1 MLKKL
6 LFPSIAFY
14 ITLFPLAVYSAP
26 LQTDGSTNTTLDKAR
41 NNVPIVNIAN
51 PNARGLSHNKFIHY
65 NVDNEGLIL
74 NNSNQTNIN
83 TQLGGIIFGNANLT
97 NQASAILNEVT
108 SSNRT
113 VLNGWTEVAGQR
125 ADLIIANPNGLSING
140 AGFINTNNIT
150 LTTGSSSFSNNQ
162 LNGFNVQG
170 GDVLIQGAGLDA
182 SNQDSVNI
190 YSHYLQLN
198 AKINAKN
205 LNIKLGKNS
214 FDANGNITQSTSSGQ
229 TQNLLLDTS
238 SLGGMYANR
247 ITLVGTDQGLGVNL
261 PPEVLASAGDIFIS
275 NDGKISLQ
283 ALSAKADVQ
292 ITSTEDIEVNN
303 NLYSQQTLTIH
314 ADNTIEVKQGII
326 AAKDT
331 INISSNEFNNQAQ
344 IIAGLNADST
354 QNSNG
359 ILNITANSKLSNAG
373 NLQATQ
379 DLNLAT
385 NELGNQTTGNI
396 IAGNNLSIKKY
407 LDSNDNTKTSL
418 ITNAGTLHGN
428 NNNAILAATL
438 NNANGNITASE
449 NLNITANNITTTD
462 GEFSGKNTSI
472 TANNL
477 DSTDTNILAANNID
491 LAISNLLT
499 NKGNI
504 QANQTL
510 TLGAKILANHKLIV
524 ANNAAINAT
533 TVNNHVTGTLHAQ
546 ADLTI
551 ITDDLANNN
560 QISSDNQLTI
570 AVANT
575 LNNQNAKIIALG
587 DMSINANNLNNQNAQ
602 LIGYKAN
609 NMTVSQNINNTD
621 GDISA
626 KNLSLNTQS
635 IDLENSN
642 IYASKDLTLTLGALD
657 NTSSSKI
664 GSGGDLSINAN
675 DYIANSA
682 ELTANGNLTLNTQ
695 GALTNNNL
703 ISSKG
708 VFNIQA
714 NSLTNNNTISAGTGH
729 SHININNDIINHS
742 RISSQQHLSATAQN
756 ITNNGFFNA
765 GQDLSLTTTNNLTN
779 NKTLFSGNDMS
790 LYVTNE
796 LNNTQDANIFAFN
809 NLTIAKDA
817 SNNKTNKVINDKAA
831 IQTYQGDISIY
842 AKLLENKTDAP
853 DVTGSYDADTQVITG
868 GVVLSNIVSGNTTT
882 TIEAVIL
889 NNSSSPAQINSG
901 KDITLFVDNINNQYS
916 AITAANNIHLSS
928 EVVDNQ
934 AIQIVKLTTTNTRKY
949 HDYRHRHKWYKSK
962 HSHHDYV
969 GTDTQKSVEVVDV
982 IASTIQAGGSITG
995 NINNLNNGN
1004 INQGVA
1010 VSTNPNQTQN
1020 TTTNANNSAINQQNI
1035 DVNTQVVNAQTQT
1048 QATTQ
1053 IQNPTTQ
1060 NLTLDLPQG
1069 DYGLF
1074 VQTQDP
1080 QAKYLIESNPEF
1092 TLYNNFISSDYLL
1105 KHVNFNPDA
1114 KLKLIGDGFYQQ
1126 KLIREQLLAQT
1137 GRRFLQP
1144 DITTDNAQYQT
1155 LMDNAINQQADLEL
1169 IPGVSL
1175 SLAQIQ
1181 NLTKDMVWME
1191 AQTITLNNGTTQ
1203 TVLTPVVYIANA
1215 SNYQIKNGMI
1225 IAGKD
1230 VNLELTNLQNAGL
1243 LEAGQSISL
1252 QALNDITNQGGTLQ
1266 AGQSLSLLANNNI
1279 NNISGNIQAQDISLN
1294 AVNGNINIKRFE
1306 QDVDYSTMGGI
1317 DTKKIIGNQS
1327 NIQASNNLSLAANN
1341 AVNIQGS
1348 NIQASE
1354 ALNIQANTLG
1364 INTTQQNTNFFGG
1377 DRKNYVKER
1386 STSHLNSKLNA
1397 NDININTISLTNV
1410 TGSNLSAANQLNIQA
1425 SGIDIK
1431 AVNNATYRETKSS
1444 SKGFMS
1450 KSVKI
1455 NKKATSTNLAAN
1467 LSAGNINLTTSKDN
1481 LNLQGSNLSA
1491 EGQLNLNAAK
1501 DLNIQAGYDG
1511 SLDESFSKKS
1521 RFSLGAL
1528 ITGGTL
1534 YSASEDL
1541 EGKLTKTAVNANL
1554 SGNNI
1559 QLNANNNINAVGVD
1573 ITAQDSITG
1582 SGHNITIQNAVN
1594 EQTTYSKHNKIEVTL
1609 ADVIGNAIK
1618 NPLLMK
1624 KEDDGKVSFTLAT
1637 ATIDKEAKQETKTT
1651 AQVSNLSAG
1660 VGGIKL
1666 KASAVDKAD
1675 ITQGKVNGEARE
1687 DALGY
1692 NINIQGS
1699 NLIANNGDIN
1709 LTADNNVTIK
1719 EAIETTSTKSKEM
1732 HGKAELSFV
1741 VKNEYVQ
1748 IKPALEAVKDAKKN
1762 ISKAKDAYNDYQ
1774 TNLSQQ
1780 QTQLQALE
1788 DQLKANTG
1796 FIEQIDLDE
1805 MNELVNDLK
1814 DDKKYYQA
1822 NIALAKASLV
1832 AKTTALVAQVA
1843 TAVASSGTYG
1853 FNAGFELDIDALETQ
1868 MQAHQTKAVAFNL
1881 SANNINISSGN
1892 NTNTDIAN
1900 LSSTTIQGSNLIA
1913 NKDNGQINLDS
1924 NNLNIL
1930 SSTNTNNEDTN
1941 SEHKNLNVFIG
1952 VYGAGSSGSISQ
1964 DSSTSKSE
1972 QTSHNNTTLNAANI
1986 NITTLNDTLI
1996 KGATINASNQLN
2008 LTTNNLEVSS
2018 VSDKTKSKTRSQGA
2032 SIGIGSGGVNAL
2044 GFNQAKAN
2052 TNNKQVVL
2060 TSLTGNSVNIKVKD
2074 HTQLTGSTIAAV
2086 NKVTDA
2092 QGNTITTDNGQLNLT
2107 TNSLSANSLNTTTNN
2122 KYTSIGLNIAL
2133 GNSKDKNG
2141 NTNTSIDKVSI
2152 DYSNDKTNSKTK
2164 VLATLGQG
2172 NIQLTGDEQDSSTK
2186 LLNRDITNNSVDI
2199 YNIKSH
2205 KGLQGELD
2213 TRLLTKQ
2220 GRAKI
2225 AQDIKK
2231 SGMMLDAITQ
2241 MTDTKRAT
2249 NFFKEV
2255 DKLNKTYDALKQK
2268 IAGEPRLAKALTDP
2282 NLSATD
2288 KQNMLNALTNVV
2300 LIELGYKDK
2309 QNVRL
2314 IDTNTTGANNT
2325 QVAGHYGEDGN
2336 IYINDRHNEDTGKL
2350 INTTGHELSH
2360 EMDNQE
2366 GTNTDAN
2373 DTDNE
2378 TYADN
2383 YGESFEDYTGFIS
2396 SYFGEGELADAN
2408 NRGGIATNA
2417 DGSVER
2423 NTDGTIHTGNQ
2434 DSETIANNNQ
2444 SFDGIDRG
2452 EGEDFV
2458 VTGAILTGVVIYTAI
2473 VGDGNPIDGLES
2485 IGEGSDPLSQG
2496 IANAA
2501 QTAVELSY
2509 EQFPEATEN
2518 TLDFIAEVG
2527 NGLSATVE
2535 YIDDKTGNVVSTQW
2549 NELDT
2554 DTQNQIKGTGKIISI
2569 VVPGA
2574 SVKAIGKLKDLKK
2587 TQQSVYKKLDTY
2599 LLDKTHKSNKGK
2611 ADFFEKAL
2619 GFNKSNI
2626 DKLAKQVKFNL
2637 KNATQKATTQY
2648 GTKYEQIIK
2657 IKGANG
2663 KSVDAKFIWIKNK
2676 DGIVRLVTGYSTKWL
2691 INTM

>member
-65 NVDNEGLIL
+65 NVGNEGLIL

-162 LNGFNVQG
+162 LSGFTVNG
-170 GDVLIQGAGLDA
+170 GDVLIQGVGLDA

-214 FDANGNITQSTSSGQ
+214 FDANGNITQSTNSEQ

-238 SLGGMYANR
+238 NLGGMYANR

-1230 VNLELTNLQNAGL
+1230 VNLELTNLKNAGL

-1651 AQVSNLSAG
+1651 AQVSNLTSGA
-1660 VGGIKL
+1660 GGIKL

-1868 MQAHQTKAVAFNL
+1868 MQAHQTKAVASNL

-1892 NTNTDIAN
+1892 NTNTDIAK
-1900 LSSTTIQGSNLIA
+1900 LSSTTIQGSNLNA
-1913 NKDNGQINLDS
+1913 NNTNTPSNPTNNNTGQINLDS

-1930 SSTNTNNEDTN
+1930 SSQNTNNSVEDT
-1941 SEHKNLNVFIG
+1941 EHKNLNLSYT
-1952 VYGAGSSGSISQ
+1952 VYGQGAGNLAGNYSQ
-1964 DSSTSKSE
+1964 DNSTNNSQ
-1972 QTSHNNTTLNAANI
+1972 QTTHNNTTLNAANI

-2032 SIGIGSGGVNAL
+2032 SIGVGGSGVSSL

-2052 TNNKQVVL
+2052 TNTKQVVL
-2060 TSLTGNSVNIKVKD
+2060 TSLTGNSVNIRVKD

-2092 QGNTITTDNGQLNLT
+2092 QGNTITTDNAQLNLT

-2122 KYTSIGLNIAL
+2122 KSTSIGLNIAL

-2141 NTNTSIDKVSI
+2141 NNQTSIDKVGL
-2152 DYSNDKTNSKTK
+2152 DYANSKTNSKTK

-2172 NIQLTGDEQDSSTK
+2172 NIQIADINQDDANSSTT

-2205 KGLQGELD
+2205 KGLKGELD
-2213 TRLLTKQ
+2213 TRLLTKS
-2220 GRAKI
+2220 GRVKI
-2225 AQDIKK
+2225 AEDIKK
-2231 SGMMLDAITQ
+2231 SGMIASAIKQ
-2241 MTDTKRAT
+2241 IIKTDRTGVT
-2249 NFFKEV
+2249 DFFSEV
-2255 DKLNKTYDALKQK
+2255 DKLHKTDEAVKNK
-2268 IAGEPRLAKALTDP
+2268 IANDPELAKTLTDP
-2282 NLSATD
+2282 NLTP
-2288 KQNMLNALTNVV
+2288 KQKQSLTTQLVNGVM
-2300 LIELGYKDK
+2300 IELGYQEVAEVKVVFDANDKTRQGHYSKDGDIYLNDASIDNTKDLVTTAGHEASHVIDK
-2309 QNVRL
+2309 QNPN
-2314 IDTNTTGANNT
+2314 ININPTTKADNEIYAENFGDYVEFASEN
-2325 QVAGHYGEDGN
+2325 YGDGN
-2336 IYINDRHNEDTGKL
+2336 L
-2350 INTTGHELSH
+2350 
-2360 EMDNQE
+2360 
-2366 GTNTDAN
+2366 A
-2373 DTDNE
+2373 
-2378 TYADN
+2378 
-2383 YGESFEDYTGFIS
+2383 S
-2396 SYFGEGELADAN
+2396 SN
-2408 NRGGIATNA
+2408 N
-2417 DGSVER
+2417 
-2423 NTDGTIHTGNQ
+2423 HTGNNSSQ
-2434 DSETIANNNQ
+2434 TLKNNNRDYAQVDKSKGQDFLHINEEYDYANEMTNCGKTGYKCKNDTRKEYQAIYDKNKQDKIAEINKELNKPAFLRNRSNQEIKSAIDLVENRPFEEEITKIPEQ
-2444 SFDGIDRG
+2444 SLNGVEVVSREKYVSRVEVETKKDAVATARAAANFVPVVRVINTGVAVVEGATKDYEDGGIDNS
-2452 EGEDFV
+2452 
-2458 VTGAILTGVVIYTAI
+2458 INNVIELI
-2473 VGDGNPIDGLES
+2473 VP
-2485 IGEGSDPLSQG
+2485 
-2496 IANAA
+2496 
-2501 QTAVELSY
+2501 
-2509 EQFPEATEN
+2509 
-2518 TLDFIAEVG
+2518 
-2527 NGLSATVE
+2527 
-2535 YIDDKTGNVVSTQW
+2535 
-2549 NELDT
+2549 
-2554 DTQNQIKGTGKIISI
+2554 KIIS
-2569 VVPGA
+2569 
-2574 SVKAIGKLKDLKK
+2574 KKIGISEKIPIGITTGISLGNDL
-2587 TQQSVYKKLDTY
+2587 S
-2599 LLDKTHKSNKGK
+2599 
-2611 ADFFEKAL
+2611 E
-2619 GFNKSNI
+2619 
-2626 DKLAKQVKFNL
+2626 
-2637 KNATQKATTQY
+2637 
-2648 GTKYEQIIK
+2648 
-2657 IKGANG
+2657 
-2663 KSVDAKFIWIKNK
+2663 
-2676 DGIVRLVTGYSTKWL
+2676 
-2691 INTM
+2691 

>member
-1230 VNLELTNLQNAGL
+1230 VNFSLDNLQNAGL

-1651 AQVSNLSAG
+1651 AQVSNLTSGA
-1660 VGGIKL
+1660 GGIKL

-1868 MQAHQTKAVAFNL
+1868 MQAHQTKAVASNL

-1892 NTNTDIAN
+1892 NTNTDIAK
-1900 LSSTTIQGSNLIA
+1900 LSSTTIQGSNLNA
-1913 NKDNGQINLDS
+1913 NNTNTPSNPTNNNTGQINLDS

-1930 SSTNTNNEDTN
+1930 SSQNTNNSVEDT
-1941 SEHKNLNVFIG
+1941 EHKNLNLSYT
-1952 VYGAGSSGSISQ
+1952 VYGQGAGNLAGNYSQ
-1964 DSSTSKSE
+1964 DNSTNNSQ
-1972 QTSHNNTTLNAANI
+1972 QTTHNNTTLNAANI

-2032 SIGIGSGGVNAL
+2032 SIGVGGSGVSSL

-2052 TNNKQVVL
+2052 TNTKQVVL
-2060 TSLTGNSVNIKVKD
+2060 TSLTGNSVNIRVKD

-2092 QGNTITTDNGQLNLT
+2092 QGNTITTDNAQLNLT

-2122 KYTSIGLNIAL
+2122 KSTSIGLNIAL
-2133 GNSKDKNG
+2133 GNSKDKQWQQNQA
-2141 NTNTSIDKVSI
+2141 
-2152 DYSNDKTNSKTK
+2152 
-2164 VLATLGQG
+2164 L
-2172 NIQLTGDEQDSSTK
+2172 QLTK
-2186 LLNRDITNNSVDI
+2186 
-2199 YNIKSH
+2199 
-2205 KGLQGELD
+2205 
-2213 TRLLTKQ
+2213 
-2220 GRAKI
+2220 
-2225 AQDIKK
+2225 
-2231 SGMMLDAITQ
+2231 
-2241 MTDTKRAT
+2241 
-2249 NFFKEV
+2249 
-2255 DKLNKTYDALKQK
+2255 
-2268 IAGEPRLAKALTDP
+2268 
-2282 NLSATD
+2282 
-2288 KQNMLNALTNVV
+2288 
-2300 LIELGYKDK
+2300 
-2309 QNVRL
+2309 
-2314 IDTNTTGANNT
+2314 
-2325 QVAGHYGEDGN
+2325 
-2336 IYINDRHNEDTGKL
+2336 
-2350 INTTGHELSH
+2350 
-2360 EMDNQE
+2360 
-2366 GTNTDAN
+2366 
-2373 DTDNE
+2373 
-2378 TYADN
+2378 
-2383 YGESFEDYTGFIS
+2383 
-2396 SYFGEGELADAN
+2396 
-2408 NRGGIATNA
+2408 
-2417 DGSVER
+2417 
-2423 NTDGTIHTGNQ
+2423 
-2434 DSETIANNNQ
+2434 
-2444 SFDGIDRG
+2444 
-2452 EGEDFV
+2452 
-2458 VTGAILTGVVIYTAI
+2458 
-2473 VGDGNPIDGLES
+2473 
-2485 IGEGSDPLSQG
+2485 
-2496 IANAA
+2496 
-2501 QTAVELSY
+2501 
-2509 EQFPEATEN
+2509 
-2518 TLDFIAEVG
+2518 
-2527 NGLSATVE
+2527 
-2535 YIDDKTGNVVSTQW
+2535 
-2549 NELDT
+2549 
-2554 DTQNQIKGTGKIISI
+2554 
-2569 VVPGA
+2569 
-2574 SVKAIGKLKDLKK
+2574 
-2587 TQQSVYKKLDTY
+2587 
-2599 LLDKTHKSNKGK
+2599 
-2611 ADFFEKAL
+2611 
-2619 GFNKSNI
+2619 
-2626 DKLAKQVKFNL
+2626 
-2637 KNATQKATTQY
+2637 
-2648 GTKYEQIIK
+2648 
-2657 IKGANG
+2657 
-2663 KSVDAKFIWIKNK
+2663 
-2676 DGIVRLVTGYSTKWL
+2676 
-2691 INTM
+2691 

>member
-1348 NIQASE
+1348 NIQAGE

-1491 EGQLNLNAAK
+1491 EGQLNLNAAN

-1719 EAIETTSTKSKEM
+1719 EALETTSTKSKEM

-1762 ISKAKDAYNDYQ
+1762 ISKAKDAYSDYQ

-1868 MQAHQTKAVAFNL
+1868 MQAHQTKAVASNL

-1892 NTNTDIAN
+1892 NTNTDIAK
-1900 LSSTTIQGSNLIA
+1900 LSSTTIQGSNLNA
-1913 NKDNGQINLDS
+1913 NNTNTPSNPTNNNTGQINLDS

-1930 SSTNTNNEDTN
+1930 SSQNTNNSVEDT
-1941 SEHKNLNVFIG
+1941 EHKNLNLSYT
-1952 VYGAGSSGSISQ
+1952 VYGQGAGNLAGNYSQ
-1964 DSSTSKSE
+1964 DNSTNNSQ
-1972 QTSHNNTTLNAANI
+1972 QTTHNNTTLNAANI

-2032 SIGIGSGGVNAL
+2032 SIGVGGSGVSSL

-2052 TNNKQVVL
+2052 TNTKQVVL
-2060 TSLTGNSVNIKVKD
+2060 TSLTGNSVNIRVKD

-2092 QGNTITTDNGQLNLT
+2092 QGNTITTDNAQLNLT

-2122 KYTSIGLNIAL
+2122 KSTSVGLNIAL

-2141 NTNTSIDKVSI
+2141 NNQTSIDKVGL
-2152 DYSNDKTNSKTK
+2152 DYANSKTNSKTK

-2172 NIQLTGDEQDSSTK
+2172 NIQIADINQDDANSSTT

-2205 KGLQGELD
+2205 KGLKGELD
-2213 TRLLTKQ
+2213 TRLLTKS
-2220 GRAKI
+2220 GRVKI
-2225 AQDIKK
+2225 AEDIKK
-2231 SGMMLDAITQ
+2231 SGMIASAIKQ
-2241 MTDTKRAT
+2241 IIKTDRTGVT
-2249 NFFKEV
+2249 DFFSEV
-2255 DKLNKTYDALKQK
+2255 DKLHKTDEAVKNK
-2268 IAGEPRLAKALTDP
+2268 IANDPELAKTLTDP
-2282 NLSATD
+2282 NLTP
-2288 KQNMLNALTNVV
+2288 KQKQSLTTQLVNGVM
-2300 LIELGYKDK
+2300 IELGYQEVAEVKVVFDANDKTRQGHYSKDGDIYLNDASIDNTKDLVTTAGHEASHVIDK
-2309 QNVRL
+2309 QNPN
-2314 IDTNTTGANNT
+2314 ININPTTKADNEIYAENYAENFGDYVEFASEN
-2325 QVAGHYGEDGN
+2325 YGDGN
-2336 IYINDRHNEDTGKL
+2336 L
-2350 INTTGHELSH
+2350 
-2360 EMDNQE
+2360 
-2366 GTNTDAN
+2366 A
-2373 DTDNE
+2373 
-2378 TYADN
+2378 
-2383 YGESFEDYTGFIS
+2383 S
-2396 SYFGEGELADAN
+2396 SN
-2408 NRGGIATNA
+2408 N
-2417 DGSVER
+2417 
-2423 NTDGTIHTGNQ
+2423 HTGNNRSQ
-2434 DSETIANNNQ
+2434 TLKNNNRDYAQ
-2444 SFDGIDRG
+2444 VDKSKGQ
-2452 EGEDFV
+2452 DFLHINEEYDYANEMTNCGK
-2458 VTGAILTGVVIYTAI
+2458 TGYKCKNDTRKEYQAIY
-2473 VGDGNPIDGLES
+2473 DKNKQDK
-2485 IGEGSDPLSQG
+2485 
-2496 IANAA
+2496 
-2501 QTAVELSY
+2501 
-2509 EQFPEATEN
+2509 
-2518 TLDFIAEVG
+2518 IAEINKELNKPAFLRNRSNQEIKSAIDLVENRPFKEEITKIPEQSL
-2527 NGLSATVE
+2527 NGVE
-2535 YIDDKTGNVVSTQW
+2535 VVSREKYVSRVEVETKKDCCCFGVW
-2549 NELDT
+2549 
-2554 DTQNQIKGTGKIISI
+2554 GYVCSI
-2569 VVPGA
+2569 CWPCL
-2574 SVKAIGKLKDLKK
+2574 SRC
-2587 TQQSVYKKLDTY
+2587 
-2599 LLDKTHKSNKGK
+2599 
-2611 ADFFEKAL
+2611 
-2619 GFNKSNI
+2619 
-2626 DKLAKQVKFNL
+2626 KFNC
-2637 KNATQKATTQY
+2637 
-2648 GTKYEQIIK
+2648 
-2657 IKGANG
+2657 
-2663 KSVDAKFIWIKNK
+2663 
-2676 DGIVRLVTGYSTKWL
+2676 
-2691 INTM
+2691 

>member
-1 MLKKL
+1 MPTALLKICL
-6 LFPSIAFY
+6 SFY
-14 ITLFPLAVYSAP
+14 LAISSSAN
-26 LQTDGSTNTTLDKAR
+26 QAST
-41 NNVPIVNIAN
+41 
-51 PNARGLSHNKFIHY
+51 
-65 NVDNEGLIL
+65 
-74 NNSNQTNIN
+74 IN
-83 TQLGGIIFGNANLT
+83 TQIH
-97 NQASAILNEVT
+97 
-108 SSNRT
+108 
-113 VLNGWTEVAGQR
+113 NG
-125 ADLIIANPNGLSING
+125 
-140 AGFINTNNIT
+140 
-150 LTTGSSSFSNNQ
+150 
-162 LNGFNVQG
+162 
-170 GDVLIQGAGLDA
+170 
-182 SNQDSVNI
+182 
-190 YSHYLQLN
+190 
-198 AKINAKN
+198 
-205 LNIKLGKNS
+205 
-214 FDANGNITQSTSSGQ
+214 
-229 TQNLLLDTS
+229 
-238 SLGGMYANR
+238 
-247 ITLVGTDQGLGVNL
+247 
-261 PPEVLASAGDIFIS
+261 
-275 NDGKISLQ
+275 
-283 ALSAKADVQ
+283 
-292 ITSTEDIEVNN
+292 
-303 NLYSQQTLTIH
+303 
-314 ADNTIEVKQGII
+314 
-326 AAKDT
+326 
-331 INISSNEFNNQAQ
+331 Q
-344 IIAGLNADST
+344 IIAG
-354 QNSNG
+354 
-359 ILNITANSKLSNAG
+359 
-373 NLQATQ
+373 
-379 DLNLAT
+379 
-385 NELGNQTTGNI
+385 
-396 IAGNNLSIKKY
+396 
-407 LDSNDNTKTSL
+407 
-418 ITNAGTLHGN
+418 
-428 NNNAILAATL
+428 
-438 NNANGNITASE
+438 
-449 NLNITANNITTTD
+449 TD
-462 GEFSGKNTSI
+462 I
-472 TANNL
+472 
-477 DSTDTNILAANNID
+477 
-491 LAISNLLT
+491 
-499 NKGNI
+499 
-504 QANQTL
+504 
-510 TLGAKILANHKLIV
+510 
-524 ANNAAINAT
+524 
-533 TVNNHVTGTLHAQ
+533 
-546 ADLTI
+546 
-551 ITDDLANNN
+551 
-560 QISSDNQLTI
+560 
-570 AVANT
+570 
-575 LNNQNAKIIALG
+575 
-587 DMSINANNLNNQNAQ
+587 
-602 LIGYKAN
+602 
-609 NMTVSQNINNTD
+609 
-621 GDISA
+621 
-626 KNLSLNTQS
+626 NLSL
-635 IDLENSN
+635 D
-642 IYASKDLTLTLGALD
+642 
-657 NTSSSKI
+657 
-664 GSGGDLSINAN
+664 
-675 DYIANSA
+675 
-682 ELTANGNLTLNTQ
+682 
-695 GALTNNNL
+695 
-703 ISSKG
+703 
-708 VFNIQA
+708 
-714 NSLTNNNTISAGTGH
+714 
-729 SHININNDIINHS
+729 
-742 RISSQQHLSATAQN
+742 
-756 ITNNGFFNA
+756 
-765 GQDLSLTTTNNLTN
+765 
-779 NKTLFSGNDMS
+779 
-790 LYVTNE
+790 
-796 LNNTQDANIFAFN
+796 
-809 NLTIAKDA
+809 
-817 SNNKTNKVINDKAA
+817 
-831 IQTYQGDISIY
+831 
-842 AKLLENKTDAP
+842 
-853 DVTGSYDADTQVITG
+853 
-868 GVVLSNIVSGNTTT
+868 
-882 TIEAVIL
+882 
-889 NNSSSPAQINSG
+889 
-901 KDITLFVDNINNQYS
+901 
-916 AITAANNIHLSS
+916 
-928 EVVDNQ
+928 
-934 AIQIVKLTTTNTRKY
+934 
-949 HDYRHRHKWYKSK
+949 
-962 HSHHDYV
+962 
-969 GTDTQKSVEVVDV
+969 
-982 IASTIQAGGSITG
+982 
-995 NINNLNNGN
+995 
-1004 INQGVA
+1004 
-1010 VSTNPNQTQN
+1010 
-1020 TTTNANNSAINQQNI
+1020 
-1035 DVNTQVVNAQTQT
+1035 
-1048 QATTQ
+1048 
-1053 IQNPTTQ
+1053 
-1060 NLTLDLPQG
+1060 
-1069 DYGLF
+1069 
-1074 VQTQDP
+1074 
-1080 QAKYLIESNPEF
+1080 
-1092 TLYNNFISSDYLL
+1092 
-1105 KHVNFNPDA
+1105 
-1114 KLKLIGDGFYQQ
+1114 
-1126 KLIREQLLAQT
+1126 
-1137 GRRFLQP
+1137 
-1144 DITTDNAQYQT
+1144 
-1155 LMDNAINQQADLEL
+1155 
-1169 IPGVSL
+1169 
-1175 SLAQIQ
+1175 
-1181 NLTKDMVWME
+1181 
-1191 AQTITLNNGTTQ
+1191 
-1203 TVLTPVVYIANA
+1203 
-1215 SNYQIKNGMI
+1215 
-1225 IAGKD
+1225 
-1230 VNLELTNLQNAGL
+1230 NLQNAGL

-1348 NIQASE
+1348 NIQAGE

-1491 EGQLNLNAAK
+1491 EGQLNLNAAN

-1868 MQAHQTKAVAFNL
+1868 MQAHQTKAVASNL
-1881 SANNINISSGN
+1881 SANNINITSGN
-1892 NTNTDIAN
+1892 NIDNTQSA
-1900 LSSTTIQGSNLIA
+1900 TTIQGSNLNA
-1913 NKDNGQINLDS
+1913 NNTNTPSNPTNNNTGQINLDS

-1930 SSTNTNNEDTN
+1930 SSQNTNNSVEDT
-1941 SEHKNLNVFIG
+1941 EHKNLNLSYT
-1952 VYGAGSSGSISQ
+1952 VYGQGAGNLAGNYSQ
-1964 DSSTSKSE
+1964 DNSTNNSQ
-1972 QTSHNNTTLNAANI
+1972 QTTHNNTTLNAANI

-2032 SIGIGSGGVNAL
+2032 SIGVGGSGVSSL

-2052 TNNKQVVL
+2052 TNTKQVVL
-2060 TSLTGNSVNIKVKD
+2060 TSLTGNSVNIRVKD

-2092 QGNTITTDNGQLNLT
+2092 QGNTITTDNAQLNLT

-2122 KYTSIGLNIAL
+2122 KSTSVGITLGL
-2133 GNSKDKNG
+2133 GNTTGKDKQG
-2141 NTNTSIDKVSI
+2141 NKTSSTSLDKINI
-2152 DYSNDKTNSKTK
+2152 DYTK
-2164 VLATLGQG
+2164 DTINAKEKILATIGSG
-2172 NIQLTGDEQDSSTK
+2172 DIQIANEDDSNTT

-2241 MTDTKRAT
+2241 MADTKRAT

-2268 IAGEPRLAKALTDP
+2268 IAGEPRIAKALTNPD
-2282 NLSATD
+2282 LSAKD

-2360 EMDNQE
+2360 EMDNQ
-2366 GTNTDAN
+2366 GGINTDAN
-2373 DTDNE
+2373 ETDNE
-2378 TYADN
+2378 AYADN
-2383 YGESFEDYTGFIS
+2383 YGESFTDYTGFIS

-2452 EGEDFV
+2452 EGEDRLVFAGRDLNLPV
-2458 VTGAILTGVVIYTAI
+2458 DILDAKHGFNVIS
-2473 VGDGNPIDGLES
+2473 GNNTEYFTQEQREEFGEPINL
-2485 IGEGSDPLSQG
+2485 
-2496 IANAA
+2496 
-2501 QTAVELSY
+2501 
-2509 EQFPEATEN
+2509 
-2518 TLDFIAEVG
+2518 G
-2527 NGLSATVE
+2527 NGQVGYLLEDLEINGRLVSTVNGRMQNNNGNWVDAPGGLTSINE
-2535 YIDDKTGNVVSTQW
+2535 YIDQQTNPDLDDMATIRQHADNPDVEAQVLDGFATLPIEDSENYPDNSVNCGFSGNECSSENLPNS
-2549 NELDT
+2549 NEAARETYETSGHNPITFDELENDEE
-2554 DTQNQIKGTGKIISI
+2554 GAYF
-2569 VVPGA
+2569 PGM
-2574 SVKAIGKLKDLKK
+2574 LPNERLPN
-2587 TQQSVYKKLDTY
+2587 TQQTEQV
-2599 LLDKTHKSNKGK
+2599 NK
-2611 ADFFEKAL
+2611 
-2619 GFNKSNI
+2619 NN
-2626 DKLAKQVKFNL
+2626 N
-2637 KNATQKATTQY
+2637 
-2648 GTKYEQIIK
+2648 
-2657 IKGANG
+2657 
-2663 KSVDAKFIWIKNK
+2663 
-2676 DGIVRLVTGYSTKWL
+2676 
-2691 INTM
+2691 

>member
-1 MLKKL
+1 MPTALLKICL
-6 LFPSIAFY
+6 SFY
-14 ITLFPLAVYSAP
+14 LAISSSAN
-26 LQTDGSTNTTLDKAR
+26 QAST
-41 NNVPIVNIAN
+41 
-51 PNARGLSHNKFIHY
+51 
-65 NVDNEGLIL
+65 
-74 NNSNQTNIN
+74 IN
-83 TQLGGIIFGNANLT
+83 TQIH
-97 NQASAILNEVT
+97 
-108 SSNRT
+108 
-113 VLNGWTEVAGQR
+113 NG
-125 ADLIIANPNGLSING
+125 
-140 AGFINTNNIT
+140 
-150 LTTGSSSFSNNQ
+150 
-162 LNGFNVQG
+162 
-170 GDVLIQGAGLDA
+170 
-182 SNQDSVNI
+182 
-190 YSHYLQLN
+190 
-198 AKINAKN
+198 
-205 LNIKLGKNS
+205 
-214 FDANGNITQSTSSGQ
+214 
-229 TQNLLLDTS
+229 
-238 SLGGMYANR
+238 
-247 ITLVGTDQGLGVNL
+247 
-261 PPEVLASAGDIFIS
+261 
-275 NDGKISLQ
+275 
-283 ALSAKADVQ
+283 
-292 ITSTEDIEVNN
+292 
-303 NLYSQQTLTIH
+303 
-314 ADNTIEVKQGII
+314 
-326 AAKDT
+326 
-331 INISSNEFNNQAQ
+331 Q
-344 IIAGLNADST
+344 IIAG
-354 QNSNG
+354 
-359 ILNITANSKLSNAG
+359 
-373 NLQATQ
+373 
-379 DLNLAT
+379 
-385 NELGNQTTGNI
+385 
-396 IAGNNLSIKKY
+396 
-407 LDSNDNTKTSL
+407 
-418 ITNAGTLHGN
+418 
-428 NNNAILAATL
+428 
-438 NNANGNITASE
+438 
-449 NLNITANNITTTD
+449 TD
-462 GEFSGKNTSI
+462 I
-472 TANNL
+472 
-477 DSTDTNILAANNID
+477 
-491 LAISNLLT
+491 
-499 NKGNI
+499 
-504 QANQTL
+504 
-510 TLGAKILANHKLIV
+510 
-524 ANNAAINAT
+524 
-533 TVNNHVTGTLHAQ
+533 
-546 ADLTI
+546 
-551 ITDDLANNN
+551 
-560 QISSDNQLTI
+560 
-570 AVANT
+570 
-575 LNNQNAKIIALG
+575 
-587 DMSINANNLNNQNAQ
+587 
-602 LIGYKAN
+602 
-609 NMTVSQNINNTD
+609 
-621 GDISA
+621 
-626 KNLSLNTQS
+626 NLSL
-635 IDLENSN
+635 D
-642 IYASKDLTLTLGALD
+642 
-657 NTSSSKI
+657 
-664 GSGGDLSINAN
+664 
-675 DYIANSA
+675 
-682 ELTANGNLTLNTQ
+682 
-695 GALTNNNL
+695 
-703 ISSKG
+703 
-708 VFNIQA
+708 
-714 NSLTNNNTISAGTGH
+714 
-729 SHININNDIINHS
+729 
-742 RISSQQHLSATAQN
+742 
-756 ITNNGFFNA
+756 
-765 GQDLSLTTTNNLTN
+765 
-779 NKTLFSGNDMS
+779 
-790 LYVTNE
+790 
-796 LNNTQDANIFAFN
+796 
-809 NLTIAKDA
+809 
-817 SNNKTNKVINDKAA
+817 
-831 IQTYQGDISIY
+831 
-842 AKLLENKTDAP
+842 
-853 DVTGSYDADTQVITG
+853 
-868 GVVLSNIVSGNTTT
+868 
-882 TIEAVIL
+882 
-889 NNSSSPAQINSG
+889 
-901 KDITLFVDNINNQYS
+901 
-916 AITAANNIHLSS
+916 
-928 EVVDNQ
+928 
-934 AIQIVKLTTTNTRKY
+934 
-949 HDYRHRHKWYKSK
+949 
-962 HSHHDYV
+962 
-969 GTDTQKSVEVVDV
+969 
-982 IASTIQAGGSITG
+982 
-995 NINNLNNGN
+995 
-1004 INQGVA
+1004 
-1010 VSTNPNQTQN
+1010 
-1020 TTTNANNSAINQQNI
+1020 
-1035 DVNTQVVNAQTQT
+1035 
-1048 QATTQ
+1048 
-1053 IQNPTTQ
+1053 
-1060 NLTLDLPQG
+1060 
-1069 DYGLF
+1069 
-1074 VQTQDP
+1074 
-1080 QAKYLIESNPEF
+1080 
-1092 TLYNNFISSDYLL
+1092 
-1105 KHVNFNPDA
+1105 
-1114 KLKLIGDGFYQQ
+1114 
-1126 KLIREQLLAQT
+1126 
-1137 GRRFLQP
+1137 
-1144 DITTDNAQYQT
+1144 
-1155 LMDNAINQQADLEL
+1155 
-1169 IPGVSL
+1169 
-1175 SLAQIQ
+1175 
-1181 NLTKDMVWME
+1181 
-1191 AQTITLNNGTTQ
+1191 
-1203 TVLTPVVYIANA
+1203 
-1215 SNYQIKNGMI
+1215 
-1225 IAGKD
+1225 
-1230 VNLELTNLQNAGL
+1230 NLQNAGL

-1651 AQVSNLSAG
+1651 AQVSNLTSGA
-1660 VGGIKL
+1660 GGIKL

-1868 MQAHQTKAVAFNL
+1868 MQAHQTKAVASNL

-1892 NTNTDIAN
+1892 NTNTDIAK
-1900 LSSTTIQGSNLIA
+1900 LSSTTIQGSNLNA
-1913 NKDNGQINLDS
+1913 NNTNTPSNPTNNNTGQINLDS

-1930 SSTNTNNEDTN
+1930 SSQNTNNSVEDT
-1941 SEHKNLNVFIG
+1941 EHKNLNLSYT
-1952 VYGAGSSGSISQ
+1952 VYGQGAGNLAGNYSQ
-1964 DSSTSKSE
+1964 DNSTNNSQ
-1972 QTSHNNTTLNAANI
+1972 QTTHNNTTLNAANI

-2032 SIGIGSGGVNAL
+2032 SIGVGGSGVSSL

-2052 TNNKQVVL
+2052 TNTKQVVL
-2060 TSLTGNSVNIKVKD
+2060 TSLTGNSVNIRVKD

-2092 QGNTITTDNGQLNLT
+2092 QGNTITTDNAQLNLT

-2122 KYTSIGLNIAL
+2122 KSTSVGITLGL
-2133 GNSKDKNG
+2133 GNTTGKDKQG
-2141 NTNTSIDKVSI
+2141 NKTSSTSLDKINI
-2152 DYSNDKTNSKTK
+2152 DYTK
-2164 VLATLGQG
+2164 DTINAKEKILATIGSG
-2172 NIQLTGDEQDSSTK
+2172 DIQIANEDDSNTT

-2241 MTDTKRAT
+2241 MADTKRAT

-2268 IAGEPRLAKALTDP
+2268 IAGEPRIAKALTNPD
-2282 NLSATD
+2282 LSAKD

-2360 EMDNQE
+2360 EMDNQ
-2366 GTNTDAN
+2366 GGINTDAN
-2373 DTDNE
+2373 ETDNE
-2378 TYADN
+2378 AYADN
-2383 YGESFEDYTGFIS
+2383 YGESFTDYTGFIS
-2396 SYFGEGELADAN
+2396 SYFGEGELASTN
-2408 NRGGIATNA
+2408 NRGGITIHE

>member
-1 MLKKL
+1 M
-6 LFPSIAFY
+6 
-14 ITLFPLAVYSAP
+14 
-26 LQTDGSTNTTLDKAR
+26 
-41 NNVPIVNIAN
+41 
-51 PNARGLSHNKFIHY
+51 
-65 NVDNEGLIL
+65 
-74 NNSNQTNIN
+74 
-83 TQLGGIIFGNANLT
+83 
-97 NQASAILNEVT
+97 
-108 SSNRT
+108 
-113 VLNGWTEVAGQR
+113 
-125 ADLIIANPNGLSING
+125 
-140 AGFINTNNIT
+140 
-150 LTTGSSSFSNNQ
+150 
-162 LNGFNVQG
+162 FNG

-1048 QATTQ
+1048 TSSIKIQKSNLQA
-1053 IQNPTTQ
+1053 
-1060 NLTLDLPQG
+1060 LDLDLPQG

-1230 VNLELTNLQNAGL
+1230 VNLELTNLKNAGL

-1348 NIQASE
+1348 NIQAGE

-1559 QLNANNNINAVGVD
+1559 QLNA
-1573 ITAQDSITG
+1573 
-1582 SGHNITIQNAVN
+1582 TI
-1594 EQTTYSKHNKIEVTL
+1594 
-1609 ADVIGNAIK
+1609 
-1618 NPLLMK
+1618 
-1624 KEDDGKVSFTLAT
+1624 
-1637 ATIDKEAKQETKTT
+1637 
-1651 AQVSNLSAG
+1651 
-1660 VGGIKL
+1660 
-1666 KASAVDKAD
+1666 
-1675 ITQGKVNGEARE
+1675 
-1687 DALGY
+1687 
-1692 NINIQGS
+1692 
-1699 NLIANNGDIN
+1699 
-1709 LTADNNVTIK
+1709 
-1719 EAIETTSTKSKEM
+1719 
-1732 HGKAELSFV
+1732 
-1741 VKNEYVQ
+1741 
-1748 IKPALEAVKDAKKN
+1748 
-1762 ISKAKDAYNDYQ
+1762 
-1774 TNLSQQ
+1774 
-1780 QTQLQALE
+1780 
-1788 DQLKANTG
+1788 
-1796 FIEQIDLDE
+1796 
-1805 MNELVNDLK
+1805 
-1814 DDKKYYQA
+1814 
-1822 NIALAKASLV
+1822 
-1832 AKTTALVAQVA
+1832 
-1843 TAVASSGTYG
+1843 
-1853 FNAGFELDIDALETQ
+1853 
-1868 MQAHQTKAVAFNL
+1868 
-1881 SANNINISSGN
+1881 
-1892 NTNTDIAN
+1892 
-1900 LSSTTIQGSNLIA
+1900 
-1913 NKDNGQINLDS
+1913 
-1924 NNLNIL
+1924 
-1930 SSTNTNNEDTN
+1930 
-1941 SEHKNLNVFIG
+1941 
-1952 VYGAGSSGSISQ
+1952 
-1964 DSSTSKSE
+1964 
-1972 QTSHNNTTLNAANI
+1972 
-1986 NITTLNDTLI
+1986 
-1996 KGATINASNQLN
+1996 
-2008 LTTNNLEVSS
+2008 
-2018 VSDKTKSKTRSQGA
+2018 
-2032 SIGIGSGGVNAL
+2032 
-2044 GFNQAKAN
+2044 
-2052 TNNKQVVL
+2052 
-2060 TSLTGNSVNIKVKD
+2060 
-2074 HTQLTGSTIAAV
+2074 
-2086 NKVTDA
+2086 
-2092 QGNTITTDNGQLNLT
+2092 
-2107 TNSLSANSLNTTTNN
+2107 
-2122 KYTSIGLNIAL
+2122 
-2133 GNSKDKNG
+2133 
-2141 NTNTSIDKVSI
+2141 
-2152 DYSNDKTNSKTK
+2152 
-2164 VLATLGQG
+2164 
-2172 NIQLTGDEQDSSTK
+2172 
-2186 LLNRDITNNSVDI
+2186 
-2199 YNIKSH
+2199 
-2205 KGLQGELD
+2205 
-2213 TRLLTKQ
+2213 
-2220 GRAKI
+2220 
-2225 AQDIKK
+2225 
-2231 SGMMLDAITQ
+2231 
-2241 MTDTKRAT
+2241 
-2249 NFFKEV
+2249 
-2255 DKLNKTYDALKQK
+2255 
-2268 IAGEPRLAKALTDP
+2268 
-2282 NLSATD
+2282 
-2288 KQNMLNALTNVV
+2288 
-2300 LIELGYKDK
+2300 
-2309 QNVRL
+2309 
-2314 IDTNTTGANNT
+2314 
-2325 QVAGHYGEDGN
+2325 
-2336 IYINDRHNEDTGKL
+2336 
-2350 INTTGHELSH
+2350 
-2360 EMDNQE
+2360 
-2366 GTNTDAN
+2366 
-2373 DTDNE
+2373 
-2378 TYADN
+2378 
-2383 YGESFEDYTGFIS
+2383 
-2396 SYFGEGELADAN
+2396 
-2408 NRGGIATNA
+2408 
-2417 DGSVER
+2417 
-2423 NTDGTIHTGNQ
+2423 
-2434 DSETIANNNQ
+2434 
-2444 SFDGIDRG
+2444 
-2452 EGEDFV
+2452 
-2458 VTGAILTGVVIYTAI
+2458 ILT
-2473 VGDGNPIDGLES
+2473 
-2485 IGEGSDPLSQG
+2485 PL
-2496 IANAA
+2496 A
-2501 QTAVELSY
+2501 
-2509 EQFPEATEN
+2509 
-2518 TLDFIAEVG
+2518 
-2527 NGLSATVE
+2527 
-2535 YIDDKTGNVVSTQW
+2535 
-2549 NELDT
+2549 
-2554 DTQNQIKGTGKIISI
+2554 
-2569 VVPGA
+2569 
-2574 SVKAIGKLKDLKK
+2574 
-2587 TQQSVYKKLDTY
+2587 
-2599 LLDKTHKSNKGK
+2599 
-2611 ADFFEKAL
+2611 
-2619 GFNKSNI
+2619 
-2626 DKLAKQVKFNL
+2626 
-2637 KNATQKATTQY
+2637 
-2648 GTKYEQIIK
+2648 
-2657 IKGANG
+2657 
-2663 KSVDAKFIWIKNK
+2663 
-2676 DGIVRLVTGYSTKWL
+2676 
-2691 INTM
+2691 